1 VKAALALSEEYPDF
15 TFTLISLLQIHPLVP
30 DPALYDAAA
39 SADRLLFVEEHIRS
53 GGIGENLASDSRI
66 RRNVPIHAIEE
77 PSVPC
82 GDLESIT
89 KLCRMDPDSIAE
101 RIREEIGKT
110 LKYRIE
116 IE

>member
-1 VKAALALSEEYPDF
+1 MPEKKVRTVVHNGRRRSTGEAYSPKHNS
-15 TFTLISLLQIHPLVP
+15 
-30 DPALYDAAA
+30 
-39 SADRLLFVEEHIRS
+39 RS
-53 GGIGENLASDSRI
+53 GGIGESLASDSRI

-101 RIREEIGKT
+101 RIREEIGKA

>member
-1 VKAALALSEEYPDF
+1 MKLAEEYPDF
-15 TFTLISLLQIHPLVP
+15 TFRVCSFGQIVPLALTDELIDAIH
-30 DPALYDAAA
+30 A
-39 SADRLLFVEEHIRS
+39 SYKLLFVEEHIRS
-53 GGIGENLASDSRI
+53 GGIGESLASDSRI

-101 RIREEIGKT
+101 RIREEIGKA